1 MVTREAWMM
10 FGLVKVVVGA
20 IWMHT
25 ALHART
31 RANFLETWITN
42 RVSYPALATILHT
55 YVLHL
60 IQGSVQQLNTGLW
73 KFGLWR
79 GAANPNHA
87 HTLSFWSDLPTER
100 VWRKDGGVKEGLVGE
115 QGRVVVTVNILSV
128 DQIQRQTH
136 TNTKTNTN
144 REARRRGWLLGG
156 ESGHGWCSLRGGC
169 WTWSQCAPPPVDQ
182 QIPIALLLPIQS
194 RPLVWI
200 ALH

>member
-42 RVSYPALATILHT
+42 RVCLLFNSGNYISYIRAASIQKNLSNSW
-55 YVLHL
+55 
-60 IQGSVQQLNTGLW
+60 IQGSESLDCDQPEVPE
-73 KFGLWR
+73 
-79 GAANPNHA
+79 AANPNHA
-87 HTLSFWSDLPTER
+87 HTLSFWSDLSTER
-100 VWRKDGGVKEGLVGE
+100 VWRKDGGCQGGVGE

-128 DQIQRQTH
+128 DQIQRQIQRQTH

-182 QIPIALLLPIQS
+182 
-194 RPLVWI
+194 
-200 ALH
+200 